1 MKYTNYS
8 LIHASN
14 YSSILDLRSK
24 LILKNFLRSWECMS
38 CHLAHSS
45 SKRALGWGWERVLLG
60 AANRLSNESNKNI
73 NRANSEKL

>member
-1 MKYTNYS
+1 MKYTINYT
-8 LIHASN
+8 LVHASS

-45 SKRALGWGWERVLLG
+45 SKRALGSARLGLG
-60 AANRLSNESNKNI
+60 ARPVGLGAPNRL
-73 NRANSEKL
+73 